1 MSYALDIKS
10 MEIHSVSHVTLKTVS
25 RSEEGMPVEV
35 ITYTIT
41 DGPYDTLV

>member
-1 MSYALDIKS
+1 MSLDIQS

-25 RSEEGMPVEV
+25 RFEEGMPVVV
-35 ITYTIT
+35 ITYAIT